1 MKKLEERRAQNK
13 GLNAE
18 QKESMEEEK
27 LDEADKDVEKA
38 EAEEEMSNVV
48 KSEISDKSPLKK
60 VVNTKSKDSSG
71 GGSSKKLITARK
83 VLSNDEKPAL
93 KKVISTKSKGDGSG
107 DSLSGRTI
115 SRRKVS
121 SNDEK
126 SWPLKKVIST
136 VSGDSNITKSLA
148 EKEPLVETTLPN
160 DKDRNVGGDKESVSN
175 EPPSPFQEL
184 RVKSFEEIMEL
195 KRKRRLEQE
204 GSMEA
209 LENVDE
215 EESTAAVPEQ
225 ANSSTVLTLSP
236 PKRLKR
242 IVRKPSG
249 DDNDEESKVVSS
261 SSAEKAVRKV
271 QGAQKRT
278 VFVMEK
284 PSPSKQTTE
293 NGKLS
298 FLRFTFGLT
307 AKTHA
312 CIIGL
317 LRNSVDEIPRG
328 D

>member
-1 MKKLEERRAQNK
+1 
-13 GLNAE
+13 
-18 QKESMEEEK
+18 
-27 LDEADKDVEKA
+27 
-38 EAEEEMSNVV
+38 
-48 KSEISDKSPLKK
+48 
-60 VVNTKSKDSSG
+60 
-71 GGSSKKLITARK
+71 
-83 VLSNDEKPAL
+83 
-93 KKVISTKSKGDGSG
+93 
-107 DSLSGRTI
+107 
-115 SRRKVS
+115 
-121 SNDEK
+121 
-126 SWPLKKVIST
+126 
-136 VSGDSNITKSLA
+136 
-148 EKEPLVETTLPN
+148 
-160 DKDRNVGGDKESVSN
+160 
-175 EPPSPFQEL
+175 
-184 RVKSFEEIMEL
+184 
-195 KRKRRLEQE
+195 
-204 GSMEA
+204 MEA
-209 LENVDE
+209 LENVD

-307 AKTHA
+307 AKTRV
-312 CIIGL
+312 CTIGL
-317 LRNSVDEIPRG
+317 LRNSVDEIPQS